1 MKNKR
6 CIYLIGFMA
15 SGKSTVGR
23 RLAEKLGLLFRDI
36 DEIIESKEGIP
47 IWKIFE
53 TKGESYFREM
63 EKRLMRELT
72 QSTKDRGTVIATGG
86 GLPCNQDNLQFMK
99 DHGLVVYLKLGVNDI
114 ILRIGS
120 SRSRPVFHQLR
131 QSGTLRESVETLL
144 TSRENYYNQ
153 ADLTVM
159 NNNDTDIESVVEG
172 IIKNIKLMK

>member
-23 RLAEKLGLLFRDI
+23 LLAEKLGFLFRDI
-36 DEIIESKEGIP
+36 DEIIEGKEGIP
-47 IWKIFE
+47 IWEIFE
-53 TKGESYFREM
+53 TKGEPYFREM
-63 EKRLMRELT
+63 EKRLMMELT
-72 QSTKDRGTVIATGG
+72 QSIKDRGTVIATGG
-86 GLPCNQDNLQFMK
+86 GLPCNQ
-99 DHGLVVYLKLGVNDI
+99 VVYLKLGVNNI

-120 SRSRPVFHQLR
+120 SNRRPVFQRLR

-144 TSRENYYNQ
+144 TSRENYYNR

-159 NNNDTDIESVVEG
+159 NSNDTDIERVVEE